1 MDDPRLGLPSASSI
15 ERLALCPGSHRLSAG
30 LAPITTPEQR
40 EWAESGDRIHLW
52 LESPGFIDLK
62 EDELVTANK
71 CEDHREQIMDMAMPD
86 RASLERG
93 VIKESRL
100 WLYDD
105 AGNPI
110 FSGQIDYGEV
120 VQQKPHVAAV
130 TDYKTNRGDVTDNV
144 KNPQTRSHAVL
155 LATALNWEVDRIY
168 TGVVQPLVHH
178 KAEPPCCYTKDHLL
192 AADKQIR
199 RWLKAAEQE
208 DAPLVPGEKQ
218 CKYCPAKLKCPAA
231 ARFYWDIAATT
242 PEQVTGATGAQL
254 SALLD
259 KTKVAAQIIDM
270 VDAQAKELLAKD
282 PAAIPNWQL
291 EPNSPVREITDPNA
305 IFKSLAG
312 AGKIDAEAF
321 LTTVKCGVGKLEL
334 AVRDFNALKGKP
346 KLVDA
351 IFEEH
356 CDPYINLKPK
366 APSLKR
372 V

>member
-1 MDDPRLGLPSASSI
+1 
-15 ERLALCPGSHRLSAG
+15 
-30 LAPITTPEQR
+30 
-40 EWAESGDRIHLW
+40 
-52 LESPGFIDLK
+52 
-62 EDELVTANK
+62 
-71 CEDHREQIMDMAMPD
+71 
-86 RASLERG
+86 
-93 VIKESRL
+93 
-100 WLYDD
+100 
-105 AGNPI
+105 
-110 FSGQIDYGEV
+110 
-120 VQQKPHVAAV
+120 
-130 TDYKTNRGDVTDNV
+130 
-144 KNPQTRSHAVL
+144 
-155 LATALNWEVDRIY
+155 
-168 TGVVQPLVHH
+168 
-178 KAEPPCCYTKDHLL
+178 
-192 AADKQIR
+192 
-199 RWLKAAEQE
+199 
-208 DAPLVPGEKQ
+208 
-218 CKYCPAKLKCPAA
+218 
-231 ARFYWDIAATT
+231 
-242 PEQVTGATGAQL
+242 
-254 SALLD
+254 
-259 KTKVAAQIIDM
+259 M